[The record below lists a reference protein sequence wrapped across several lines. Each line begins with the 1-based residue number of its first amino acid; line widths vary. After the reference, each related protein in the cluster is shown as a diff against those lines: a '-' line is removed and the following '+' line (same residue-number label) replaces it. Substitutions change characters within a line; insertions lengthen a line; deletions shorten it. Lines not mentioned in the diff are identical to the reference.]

1 MPIARKTYL
10 VTVTRQRLAPAE
22 RRQQIIDAAHVL
34 YTDRAYDDVS
44 TAELAE
50 AAGVARGLINH
61 YFGDKRELFLEVM
74 RGSIMMPA
82 AALPDFDGLPLEQ
95 RARLTMDWILD
106 AATTYGQAWVAASG
120 AANLHGASDVQA
132 IVDEAD
138 DRAARLVLD
147 ALGLPDSPHL
157 RARLRPNAALVKAVC
172 REWLQRGTYT
182 RDEALDLLVESV
194 LLFVRTPAP
203 GSPASD
209 PPSPSQ
215 EELS

>member
-1 MPIARKTYL
+1 MNAI
-10 VTVTRQRLAPAE
+10 RQRLAPAA
-22 RRQQIIDAAHVL
+22 RRQQIIDAAGVL
-34 YTDRAYDDVS
+34 YSDRPYDDVS
-44 TAELAE
+44 TAELAN

-74 RGSIMMPA
+74 RGSILMPE
-82 AALPDFDGLPLEQ
+82 AALPDFHGRPIEE

-106 AATTYGQAWVAASG
+106 AATTYGQAWIAASG

-147 ALGLPDSPHL
+147 ALGLPDTPHL
-157 RARLRPNAALVKAVC
+157 RARLRPVAALTKAVC

-182 RDEALDLLVESV
+182 RDEALDLLTDSV
-194 LLFVRTPAP
+194 LLFAQKGTT
-203 GSPASD
+203 
-209 PPSPSQ
+209 
-215 EELS
+215 